1 MEKVIAQLNEFTT
14 KVMTSFRYCR
24 KVYDGGFDSDYAAE
38 QFATFMNL
46 CQSHVNL
53 CNSLCKKVKPRFKF
67 FQWSKYK
74 MYKAFRDTCAYTV
87 EEIQAMINE
96 KQAEFDKIAEIEELR
111 ETMAI
116 KAQIDYELACEFK
129 ELDIERNKN
138 IRESRNIGFTYN
150 EETAPILGEDYEEY
164 DDNENK

>member
-1 MEKVIAQLNEFTT
+1 MIIKFNMEKVIAQLNEFTT

-87 EEIQAMINE
+87 EEIQAMINRASE
-96 KQAEFDKIAEIEELR
+96 FMRVDIRDSLDKYVKLTVRAEAYR
-111 ETMAI
+111 
-116 KAQIDYELACEFK
+116 
-129 ELDIERNKN
+129 
-138 IRESRNIGFTYN
+138 
-150 EETAPILGEDYEEY
+150 
-164 DDNENK
+164 